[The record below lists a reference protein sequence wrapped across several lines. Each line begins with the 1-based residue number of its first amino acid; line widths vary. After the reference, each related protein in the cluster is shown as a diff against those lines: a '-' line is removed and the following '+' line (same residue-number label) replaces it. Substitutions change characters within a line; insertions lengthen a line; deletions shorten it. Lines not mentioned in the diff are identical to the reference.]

1 MSAPVVLL
9 SRRYAFSASHRLYAD
24 ALSPEENEAVFGK
37 CANPNG
43 HGHNYGLTV
52 TVASPVDADTG
63 FVIPLTELDE
73 IVRRR
78 VLDAYDHA
86 YLNLDVEDYANL
98 TPTGENIALMV
109 WERLHGP
116 LGGKLVRVTI
126 DETRNNRFEYPPER
140 AGGDSN
146 SPPLGEMPK
155 AERAPRGEKPPAL
168 FPGGRLP
175 KSREGAS

>member
-1 MSAPVVLL
+1 MSAPVVRL

-52 TVASPVDADTG
+52 TVAGPVDAGTG
-63 FVIPLTELDE
+63 FVMPLAELDE
-73 IVRRR
+73 TVRRC

-98 TPTGENIALMV
+98 VPTGENIALMV
-109 WERLHGP
+109 WKRLRGP
-116 LGGKLVRVTI
+116 LGGRLARVTI
-126 DETRNNRFEYPPER
+126 DETRNNRFEYPPM
-140 AGGDSN
+140 
-146 SPPLGEMPK
+146 GEMP
-155 AERAPRGEKPPAL
+155 EGRRG
-168 FPGGRLP
+168 R
-175 KSREGAS
+175 